1 MQAKDEEEC
10 VEITIDGLVG
20 DSLLVQNI
28 WPRVDSENTQ
38 HDAVR
43 DEYSVADDQVIQNNS
58 ETAYD
63 HAATR
68 TRRNMSVGSDRFRNA
83 LEFMRMNRLDGGSW
97 AYDHAATR
105 TRRNMPGGSDRFPK
119 GLEFMRI
126 NRFDGG
132 SWAQIER
139 CFDELADRFGILSKS
154 DFGQC
159 IGMKESKEFAD
170 QLFDALARPRGITS
184 ASLLKDELREFWEQ
198 ITDKSFDVR
207 LETFFDMVDKDGD
220 GQITEEE
227 VKEIILLSAS
237 ANKLSKIQNY
247 AEEYASLIM
256 EELDRENLGYIE
268 LYQLEELLQGSAE
281 SNYAESRVLSQL
293 LSQKLRPTIEYN
305 LIKRCYRWLT
315 NFVEDNWKRI
325 WVIGLWFAIC
335 VCLFIWKFIQYKN
348 RAVFKVTGYCIATAK
363 GAAETL
369 KFNMALI
376 LLPVCRNT
384 LTWLRSNT
392 KLGVLVSYD
401 DNINFHKVI
410 AVGIAI
416 GVGVH
421 AGAHL
426 TCDFRRLIN
435 ATDEEYGPMEPF
447 FGQEQPKNYWWFMK
461 GVEGWTGIV
470 MVVLMAIVFTSA
482 QRSFRKNKLYLPKIL
497 KRLAG
502 FNAFWY
508 SHHLFVIVYV
518 LFVIHGYYLY
528 LSKKWYKKTTWM
540 YLVLPILFY
549 ACERLLRLFRSKYQ
563 KVEIKKVKLYS
574 GNVLALQMS
583 RPHGFKY
590 SSGQYIY
597 LNCSAISPFEWH
609 PFSITS
615 TPGDDYLSVHI
626 RILGDWTMQLKSIFC
641 KICQPPSIN
650 QSGLPRAEIDQVN
663 YKTRMPRLLVDGPYG
678 APVQDYKQ
686 YDVILLIG
694 LGIGA
699 TPMISVLKAVL
710 NDVQQYKE
718 IEDGLA
724 KSGVKSK
731 HNDMKNAYFYWV
743 TREQGSFEW
752 FMDLMNEVAE
762 KDIYGVIELHNYCT
776 SVYEE
781 GDARSAWITMLQSL
795 YYAKHGVDIVSGT
808 RVKTHFAKPNWRRVF
823 EHLAT
828 KHVNQR
834 IGVFYCGA
842 PALNRELKRLS
853 QDFSRKLTTKFD
865 FHNENY

>member
-1 MQAKDEEEC
+1 MQAKDEEEY
-10 VEITIDGLVG
+10 VEITIDLVG
-20 DSLLVQNI
+20 DSLVVQNI
-28 WPRVDSENTQ
+28 VPRGDSENT
-38 HDAVR
+38 HNDVVR
-43 DEYSVADDQVIQNNS
+43 DEDSVADDDNQVVIQSNS
-58 ETAYD
+58 ET
-63 HAATR
+63 
-68 TRRNMSVGSDRFRNA
+68 
-83 LEFMRMNRLDGGSW
+83 

-105 TRRNMPGGSDRFPK
+105 TRRNMPGGSDRFPN

-126 NRFDGG
+126 NRLDGS

-139 CFDELADRFGILSKS
+139 RFDELADRFGILSKS
-154 DFGQC
+154 HFGQC
-159 IGMKESKEFAD
+159 IGMRESKEFAD

-198 ITDKSFDVR
+198 ITDESIDVR

-237 ANKLSKIQNY
+237 ANKLSRIHHY
-247 AEEYASLIM
+247 AGEYAALIM
-256 EELDRENLGYIE
+256 EELDPENLGYIE
-268 LYQLEELLQGSAE
+268 LYQLEELLQGSAQ
-281 SNYAESRVLSQL
+281 SNYLETDAESRVLSQL
-293 LSQKLRPTIEYN
+293 LSQKLKPIIEYN
-305 LIKRCYRWLT
+305 PIKRCYRWLT
-315 NFVEDNWKRI
+315 YFVADNWKRI
-325 WVIGLWFAIC
+325 WVIGIWLAIC
-335 VCLFIWKFIQYKN
+335 VCLFTWKFIQYKD
-348 RAVFKVTGYCIATAK
+348 RAVFKVTGYCVATAK

-376 LLPVCRNT
+376 LLPVCRNIS
-384 LTWLRSNT
+384 TWLRSNT
-392 KLGVLVSYD
+392 KLGVLVPYD
-401 DNINFHKVI
+401 DYINFHKVI
-410 AVGIAI
+410 AASIAI

-435 ATDEEYGPMEPF
+435 ATDKEYEPMEPF
-447 FGQEQPKNYWWFMK
+447 FGQEQPKNYWWFIK

-470 MVVLMAIVFTSA
+470 MVVLMAIAFTLA
-482 QRSFRKNKLYLPKIL
+482 QRSLRRNRLSLPKIL
-497 KRLAG
+497 KRLTG

-540 YLVLPILFY
+540 YLVVPIFFY
-549 ACERLLRLFRSKYQ
+549 ACERLLRLFRSEYQ
-563 KVEIKKVKLYS
+563 RVKILKVALYR

-597 LNCSAISPFEWH
+597 LNCSIISPFEWH

-615 TPGDDYLSVHI
+615 TPRDDYLSVHI
-626 RILGDWTMQLKSIFC
+626 RILGDWTRELKRIFSE
-641 KICQPPSIN
+641 ICQPPRIN
-650 QSGLPRAEIDQVN
+650 QSGLLRADIEQVN
-663 YKTRMPRLLVDGPYG
+663 DKTKMPRLLVDGPYG
-678 APVQDYKQ
+678 APAQDYKQ

-718 IEDGLA
+718 IENGMV
-724 KSGVKSK
+724 KSGVRSNKSK
-731 HNDMKNAYFYWV
+731 HNAMKKAYFYWV

-762 KDIYGVIELHNYCT
+762 KDNYGVIELHNYCT

-795 YYAKHGVDIVSGT
+795 YHAKHGVDIVSGT
-808 RVKTHFAKPNWRRVF
+808 RVKTHFARPNWRHVF
-823 EHLAT
+823 KHLAR

-842 PALNRELKRLS
+842 PVLNRELKQLS

>member
-1 MQAKDEEEC
+1 MQAKDEEEY
-10 VEITIDGLVG
+10 VEITV
-20 DSLLVQNI
+20 
-28 WPRVDSENTQ
+28 ENT
-38 HDAVR
+38 HSDAVR
-43 DEYSVADDQVIQNNS
+43 DEYLVADDQVIQNNS
-58 ETAYD
+58 EKAYD

-68 TRRNMSVGSDRFRNA
+68 T
-83 LEFMRMNRLDGGSW
+83 
-97 AYDHAATR
+97 H
-105 TRRNMPGGSDRFPK
+105 RNMPGGSDLLPK
-119 GLEFMRI
+119 GLEFVRM

-132 SWAQIER
+132 GWAQIESR
-139 CFDELADRFGILSKS
+139 FDELADRFGILSKS
-154 DFGQC
+154 HFGQC
-159 IGMKESKEFAD
+159 IGMRESEEFAN

-184 ASLLKDELREFWEQ
+184 ASLLKDELLEFWEQ
-198 ITDKSFDVR
+198 ITNESFDVR

-220 GQITEEE
+220 GRITEEE
-227 VKEIILLSAS
+227 VKEIIFLSAS
-237 ANKLSKIQNY
+237 ANKLAVIKEC
-247 AEEYASLIM
+247 AEEHASLIM
-256 EELDRENLGYIE
+256 EELDTENLGYIE
-268 LYQLEELLQGSAE
+268 LYQLEELLLLQSSAQ
-281 SNYAESRVLSQL
+281 SNYLETDAESRVFSQL
-293 LSQKLRPTIEYN
+293 LSQKLKPTIEYN
-305 LIKRCYRWLT
+305 PIKRYYKWLT
-315 NFVEDNWKRI
+315 YFIEDNWKRI
-325 WVIGLWFAIC
+325 WVIGIWLAIC
-335 VCLFIWKFIQYKN
+335 VCLFTWKFIHYKD
-348 RAVFKVTGYCIATAK
+348 RAVFKVTGYCVATAK

-384 LTWLRSNT
+384 STWLRSNT
-392 KLGVLVSYD
+392 KLGVLVPYD

-410 AVGIAI
+410 AAGIAI

-435 ATDEEYGPMEPF
+435 ATDEEYEPMEPF

-461 GVEGWTGIV
+461 GIEGWTGIV
-470 MVVLMAIVFTSA
+470 MVVLMAIAFTLA
-482 QRSFRKNKLYLPKIL
+482 QRSLRRNMLNLPKFL
-497 KRLAG
+497 ERLIG

-528 LSKKWYKKTTWM
+528 LSKKWYKKTII
-540 YLVLPILFY
+540 VPIFFY
-549 ACERLLRLFRSKYQ
+549 TCERLLRLFRSEYQ
-563 KVEIKKVKLYS
+563 RVEILKVALYP

-590 SSGQYIY
+590 CSGQYIY

-615 TPGDDYLSVHI
+615 TSGDDYLSVHI
-626 RILGDWTMQLKSIFC
+626 RILGDWTMDLKSVFSEVW
-641 KICQPPSIN
+641 QPPSIYQN
-650 QSGLPRAEIDQVN
+650 GLLVFDIEQVN
-663 YKTRMPRLLVDGPYG
+663 DKTKIPRLLVDGPYG
-678 APVQDYKQ
+678 APAQEYKQ

-699 TPMISVLKAVL
+699 TPMISILKAVL

-718 IEDGLA
+718 IEDRMI
-724 KSGVKSK
+724 KSRVKSNKSK
-731 HNDMKNAYFYWV
+731 HNAMKKAYFYWV
-743 TREQGSFEW
+743 TREPGSFQW

-762 KDIYGVIELHNYCT
+762 KDNFGVIELHNYCT

-795 YYAKHGVDIVSGT
+795 YYAKHRVDIVSRT
-808 RVKTHFAKPNWRRVF
+808 RVKTHFAKPNWYRVF
-823 EHLAT
+823 EHLAR
-828 KHVNQR
+828 KHINKR
-834 IGVFYCGA
+834 IGVFYCGS
-842 PALNRELKRLS
+842 PVIKKELKRLS